1 MLIRK
6 IRSRGFFY
14 SVGIVINRLV
24 PESIFRFRVF
34 QIFELALDGAGNS
47 TQTQRGVDSE
57 TKLATT
63 NASDAIQFRWCE
75 TEADLQLASRLTHF
89 HAVDEGGKRIADLDK
104 KMRACLA
111 WEGDKPVGG
120 VWISHG
126 SFLERD
132 LGLVIE
138 LDPDDRWLF
147 AAYIEKSHRR
157 RGIYARLLTFVMTTD
172 SRTKVFASINLF
184 NKASIA
190 AHRHMTARVHGICW
204 AGHLLGLSG
213 CRSSGD
219 LLTLKPIG
227 SRIRIK
233 LQGSGRAG

>member
-1 MLIRK
+1 MIHK

-24 PESIFRFRVF
+24 PEWLFRFRVF
-34 QIFELALDGAGNS
+34 QVFELALDDSGNS
-47 TQTQRGVDSE
+47 TQTQRRVDSE
-57 TKLATT
+57 TKLATS
-63 NASDAIQFRWCE
+63 NASDAIRFRWCE
-75 TEADLQLASRLTHF
+75 TEADLELAIRLTHF
-89 HAVDEGGKRIADLDK
+89 RPLDEGGKRIADLGNK
-104 KMRACLA
+104 LRACLA
-111 WEGDKPVGG
+111 LDGDTPVGG
-120 VWISHG
+120 VWISNG
-126 SFLERD
+126 SFLERE

-138 LDPDDRWLF
+138 LDPDECWLF

-172 SRTKVFASINLF
+172 SKTKVFASINSY

-190 AHRHMTARVHGICW
+190 AHRHMIARVLGTCW

-213 CRSSGD
+213 CRSNGD
-219 LLTLKPIG
+219 LLTLKSIG
-227 SRIRIK
+227 SRTRIK